1 MGLLGKKEAC
11 GICGGKTGI
20 LSINVNDGKICR
32 DCTKSIGGTFG
43 ININSF
49 DDFHQYRESLK
60 DNEILLNT
68 FMITNKENPYIFI
81 DTKNKLFKI
90 GKKNAVNSNKVFH
103 FNELIDYEYVEDG
116 ETITKGG
123 IGSAVVGG
131 ALFGAVGAIVGGTT
145 GKKKTKPVVTDM
157 HIRISLN
164 NKWISNMTIE
174 LLSSETKKSS
184 MTYGLMK
191 SSSERI
197 ISLLDL
203 IVRQSENVTDPVQN
217 TSSVADEIL
226 KFKNLLDIGA
236 ITLEEFEAKKKQ
248 LLNL

>member
-1 MGLLGKKEAC
+1 MLGRIVWRCWGYSRWNNGKKE
-11 GICGGKTGI
+11 
-20 LSINVNDGKICR
+20 
-32 DCTKSIGGTFG
+32 
-43 ININSF
+43 
-49 DDFHQYRESLK
+49 
-60 DNEILLNT
+60 
-68 FMITNKENPYIFI
+68 
-81 DTKNKLFKI
+81 
-90 GKKNAVNSNKVFH
+90 
-103 FNELIDYEYVEDG
+103 
-116 ETITKGG
+116 
-123 IGSAVVGG
+123 
-131 ALFGAVGAIVGGTT
+131 
-145 GKKKTKPVVTDM
+145 TKPVVTDM

>member
-1 MGLLGKKEAC
+1 
-11 GICGGKTGI
+11 
-20 LSINVNDGKICR
+20 
-32 DCTKSIGGTFG
+32 
-43 ININSF
+43 
-49 DDFHQYRESLK
+49 
-60 DNEILLNT
+60 
-68 FMITNKENPYIFI
+68 
-81 DTKNKLFKI
+81 
-90 GKKNAVNSNKVFH
+90 
-103 FNELIDYEYVEDG
+103 
-116 ETITKGG
+116 
-123 IGSAVVGG
+123 
-131 ALFGAVGAIVGGTT
+131 
-145 GKKKTKPVVTDM
+145 M